1 MSEEEISMKRII
13 CFLFLLCLSV
23 INSFGQTF
31 DRGRTM
37 KKPKNPQDRANFIL
51 NDTVSPDN
59 RGTKKINL
67 SAKTKYTD
75 YKIFS
80 YLNDTTYID
89 TTLTIKKHYKFNFL
103 RKDHFELLPFHNIGQ
118 TFNRLGYRFDK
129 ISTIPDIGFTAKQF
143 TFKSVEDIQYY
154 EVPTPSTEI
163 MFLTTMEQGQFLE
176 SFFTLN
182 FSKRFNVSI
191 AYTGLRSLGK
201 YRESLVSQGNFRTT
215 FLYKTKEGQYN
226 IRGHLSTQDI
236 LNEESG
242 GLTIESME
250 KFLSNDPNFSD
261 RARLDVNLDDTENL
275 LKTSR
280 LFFEHD
286 YQIFSSKDSVS
297 QKDFTNLKV
306 GHVFESQKKNYEFR
320 QNAASTFLGAADL
333 SGSLSEG
340 ADYSYFKNQFFL
352 EFNSKY
358 ILGTFR
364 VKSALTSYSY
374 GYDRIINQNSEINTI
389 KLEGKAASFG
399 ADWKAKV
406 NKFQLD
412 ATGEITPGS
421 GRLSGTNLAGNLS
434 YKKDSL
440 FHIKASLLL
449 NSKSPNF
456 NYLLHHSSYRE
467 YNWENDF
474 DNIRTQN
481 LGFSFDSKWIRSEI
495 NLTNIENYTY
505 FGEDNLPSQYSE
517 NVTYLKVRASREFTY
532 KKFALDN
539 HVMYQNVS
547 GGSSV
552 FRVPEFVTRNTL
564 YYSDYWFKGKPMQV
578 EIGASFKYFSSF
590 KANAYNPLLA
600 EFTLQNSEE
609 IGFPAVDLFF
619 NAQIRRTRIYFRIDN
634 ALSDF
639 GKRNYFSAPNY
650 PYRDFTIRFGL
661 VWNWFI

>member
-1 MSEEEISMKRII
+1 MKRII
-13 CFLFLLCLSV
+13 YFIFLMCLSTTFV
-23 INSFGQTF
+23 YGQKNMPFNKQKKMKEMNNFSFNDSIVQDNS
-31 DRGRTM
+31 
-37 KKPKNPQDRANFIL
+37 
-51 NDTVSPDN
+51 
-59 RGTKKINL
+59 GTKKINL

-80 YLNDTTYID
+80 FLKDTSYVD
-89 TTLTIKKHYKFNFL
+89 TTLNIKKHYKFNFL
-103 RKDHFELLPFHNIGQ
+103 RKDNFGLLPFHNIGQ
-118 TFNRLGYRFDK
+118 TFNRLTYDFDK
-129 ISTIPDIGFTAKQF
+129 INTVPGIGFTAKQF
-143 TFKSVEDIQYY
+143 SFNTIRDIKYY
-154 EVPTPSTEI
+154 EVPTPTSEI
-163 MFLTTMEQGQFLE
+163 MFLTTLEQGRFLD

-182 FSKRFNVSI
+182 FSRRLNVSI

-201 YRESLVSQGNFRTT
+201 YRASLVSQGNFRTT
-215 FLYKTKEGQYN
+215 FHYETKNKQYN
-226 IRGHLSTQDI
+226 VRGHIATQDV

-242 GLTIESME
+242 GLTSESLLA
-250 KFLSNDPNFSD
+250 FIDNDPNFSD
-261 RARLDVNLDDTENL
+261 RARLDVNLEEAENF
-275 LKTSR
+275 LKASR
-280 LFFEHD
+280 VYLEQD
-286 YQIFSSKDSVS
+286 YQLLSSKDSAN

-306 GHVFESQKKNYEFR
+306 GHVLVSSKKTYEFS
-320 QNAASTFLGAADL
+320 QNSPSNFIGTTNFSGNIKDDVNNTFL
-333 SGSLSEG
+333 
-340 ADYSYFKNQFFL
+340 KNQFFL

-358 ILGTFR
+358 VLGTFKA
-364 VKSALTSYSY
+364 KSSIMSYSY
-374 GYDRIINQNSEINTI
+374 GYDKIINQTSNINTR
-389 KLEGKAASFG
+389 KLKGSAISFG
-399 ADWKAKV
+399 ADWRAKI

-421 GRLSGTNLAGNLS
+421 ARLAGTNLLGNLS

-440 FHIKASLLL
+440 FDIKASILL

-456 NYLLHHSSYRE
+456 NYLLHQSTYDA

-474 DNIRTQN
+474 ENIRTQN
-481 LGFSFDSKWIRSEI
+481 LGFQIDSRWLNAAV

-505 FGEDNLPSQYSE
+505 FDENNKPQQYSE
-517 NVTYLKVRASREFTY
+517 NVTYLKVKASREFIY

-539 HVMYQNVS
+539 TIMYQNVS
-547 GGSSV
+547 GGSAV
-552 FRVPEFVTRNTL
+552 FRVPELITRNTL

-578 EIGASFKYFSSF
+578 QIGATFNYFTAY

-609 IGFPAVDLFF
+609 IGFPTVDLFF
-619 NAQIRRTRIYFRIDN
+619 NAQIRRTRIFFRVDN

>member
-1 MSEEEISMKRII
+1 M
-13 CFLFLLCLSV
+13 CLSTTFV
-23 INSFGQTF
+23 YGQKNMPFNKQKKMKEMNNFSFNDSIVQDNS
-31 DRGRTM
+31 
-37 KKPKNPQDRANFIL
+37 
-51 NDTVSPDN
+51 
-59 RGTKKINL
+59 GTKKINL

-80 YLNDTTYID
+80 FLKDTSYVD
-89 TTLTIKKHYKFNFL
+89 TTLNIKKHYKFNFL
-103 RKDHFELLPFHNIGQ
+103 RKDNFGLLPFHNIGQ
-118 TFNRLGYRFDK
+118 TFNRLTYDFDK
-129 ISTIPDIGFTAKQF
+129 INTVPGIGFTAKQF
-143 TFKSVEDIQYY
+143 SFNTIRDIKYY
-154 EVPTPSTEI
+154 EVPTPTSEI
-163 MFLTTMEQGQFLE
+163 MFLTTLEQGRFLD

-182 FSKRFNVSI
+182 FSRRLNVSI

-201 YRESLVSQGNFRTT
+201 YRASLVSQGNFRTT
-215 FLYKTKEGQYN
+215 FHYETKNKQYN
-226 IRGHLSTQDI
+226 VRGHIATQDV

-242 GLTIESME
+242 GLTSESLLA
-250 KFLSNDPNFSD
+250 FIDNDPNFSD
-261 RARLDVNLDDTENL
+261 RARLDVNLEEAENF
-275 LKTSR
+275 LKASR
-280 LFFEHD
+280 VYLEQD
-286 YQIFSSKDSVS
+286 YQLLSSKDSAN

-306 GHVFESQKKNYEFR
+306 GHVLVSSKKAYEFS
-320 QNAASTFLGAADL
+320 QNSPSNFIGTTNFSGNIKDDVNNTFL
-333 SGSLSEG
+333 
-340 ADYSYFKNQFFL
+340 KNQFFL

-358 ILGTFR
+358 VLGTFKA
-364 VKSALTSYSY
+364 KSSIMSYSY
-374 GYDRIINQNSEINTI
+374 GYDKIINQTSNINTR
-389 KLEGKAASFG
+389 KLKGSAISFG
-399 ADWKAKV
+399 ADWRAKI

-421 GRLSGTNLAGNLS
+421 ARLAGTNLLGNLS

-440 FHIKASLLL
+440 FDIKASILL

-456 NYLLHHSSYRE
+456 NYLLHQSTYDA

-474 DNIRTQN
+474 ENIRTQN
-481 LGFSFDSKWIRSEI
+481 LGFQIDSRWLNAAV

-505 FGEDNLPSQYSE
+505 FDENNKPQQYSE
-517 NVTYLKVRASREFTY
+517 NVTYLKVKASREFIY

-539 HVMYQNVS
+539 TIMYQNVS
-547 GGSSV
+547 GGSAV
-552 FRVPEFVTRNTL
+552 FRVPELITRNTL

-578 EIGASFKYFSSF
+578 QIGATFNYFTAY

-609 IGFPAVDLFF
+609 IGFPTVDLFF
-619 NAQIRRTRIYFRIDN
+619 NAQIRRTRIFFRVDN

>member
-1 MSEEEISMKRII
+1 M
-13 CFLFLLCLSV
+13 CLSTTFV
-23 INSFGQTF
+23 YGQKNMPFNKQKKMKEMNNFSFNDSIVQDNS
-31 DRGRTM
+31 
-37 KKPKNPQDRANFIL
+37 
-51 NDTVSPDN
+51 
-59 RGTKKINL
+59 GTKKINL

-80 YLNDTTYID
+80 FLKDTSYVD
-89 TTLTIKKHYKFNFL
+89 TTLNIKKHYKFNFL
-103 RKDHFELLPFHNIGQ
+103 RKDNFGLLPFHNIGQ
-118 TFNRLGYRFDK
+118 TFNRLTYDFDK
-129 ISTIPDIGFTAKQF
+129 INTVPGIGFTAKQF
-143 TFKSVEDIQYY
+143 SFNTIRDIKYY
-154 EVPTPSTEI
+154 EVPTPTSEI
-163 MFLTTMEQGQFLE
+163 MFLTTLEQGRFLD

-182 FSKRFNVSI
+182 FSRRLNVSI

-201 YRESLVSQGNFRTT
+201 YRASLVSQGNFRTT
-215 FLYKTKEGQYN
+215 FHYETKNNQYN
-226 IRGHLSTQDI
+226 VRGHIATQDV

-242 GLTIESME
+242 GLTSESLLA
-250 KFLSNDPNFSD
+250 FIDNDPNFSD
-261 RARLDVNLDDTENL
+261 RARLDVNLEEAENF
-275 LKTSR
+275 LKASR
-280 LFFEHD
+280 VYLEQD
-286 YQIFSSKDSVS
+286 YQLLSSKDSAN

-306 GHVFESQKKNYEFR
+306 GHVLVSSKKAYEFS
-320 QNAASTFLGAADL
+320 QNSPSNFIGTTNFSGNIKDDVNNTFL
-333 SGSLSEG
+333 
-340 ADYSYFKNQFFL
+340 KNQFFL

-358 ILGTFR
+358 VLGTFKA
-364 VKSALTSYSY
+364 KSSIMSYSY
-374 GYDRIINQNSEINTI
+374 GYDKIINQTSNINTR
-389 KLEGKAASFG
+389 KLKGSAISFG
-399 ADWKAKV
+399 ADWRAKI

-421 GRLSGTNLAGNLS
+421 ARLAGTNLLGNLS

-440 FHIKASLLL
+440 FDIKASILL

-456 NYLLHHSSYRE
+456 NYLLHQSTYDA

-474 DNIRTQN
+474 ENIRTQN
-481 LGFSFDSKWIRSEI
+481 LGFQIDSRWLNAAV

-505 FGEDNLPSQYSE
+505 FDENNKPQQYSE
-517 NVTYLKVRASREFTY
+517 NVTYLKVKASREFIY

-539 HVMYQNVS
+539 TIMYQNVS
-547 GGSSV
+547 GGSAV
-552 FRVPEFVTRNTL
+552 FRVPELITRNTL

-578 EIGASFKYFSSF
+578 QIGATFNYFTAY

-609 IGFPAVDLFF
+609 IGFPTVDLFF
-619 NAQIRRTRIYFRIDN
+619 NAQIRRTRIFFRVDN

>member
-1 MSEEEISMKRII
+1 MPFNKQKKMKEMNNFSFNDSI
-13 CFLFLLCLSV
+13 V
-23 INSFGQTF
+23 QDNS
-31 DRGRTM
+31 
-37 KKPKNPQDRANFIL
+37 
-51 NDTVSPDN
+51 
-59 RGTKKINL
+59 GTKKINL

-80 YLNDTTYID
+80 FLKDTSYVD
-89 TTLTIKKHYKFNFL
+89 TTLNIKKHYKFNFL
-103 RKDHFELLPFHNIGQ
+103 RKDNFGLLPFHNIGQ
-118 TFNRLGYRFDK
+118 TFNRLTYDFDK
-129 ISTIPDIGFTAKQF
+129 INTVPGIGFTAKQF
-143 TFKSVEDIQYY
+143 SFNTIRDIKYY
-154 EVPTPSTEI
+154 EVPTPTSEI
-163 MFLTTMEQGQFLE
+163 MFLTTLEQGRFLD

-182 FSKRFNVSI
+182 FSRRLNVSI

-201 YRESLVSQGNFRTT
+201 YRASLVSQGNFRTT
-215 FLYKTKEGQYN
+215 FHYETKNKQYN
-226 IRGHLSTQDI
+226 VRGHIATQDV

-242 GLTIESME
+242 GLTSESLLA
-250 KFLSNDPNFSD
+250 FIDNDPNFSD
-261 RARLDVNLDDTENL
+261 RARLDVNLEETENF
-275 LKTSR
+275 LKASR
-280 LFFEHD
+280 VYLEQD
-286 YQIFSSKDSVS
+286 YQLLSSKDSAN

-306 GHVFESQKKNYEFR
+306 GHVLVSSKKAYEFS
-320 QNAASTFLGAADL
+320 QNSPSNFIGTTNFSGNIKDDVNNTFL
-333 SGSLSEG
+333 
-340 ADYSYFKNQFFL
+340 KNQFFL

-358 ILGTFR
+358 VLGTFKA
-364 VKSALTSYSY
+364 KSSIMSYSY
-374 GYDRIINQNSEINTI
+374 GYDKIINQTSNINTR
-389 KLEGKAASFG
+389 KLKGSAISFG
-399 ADWKAKV
+399 ADWRAKI

-421 GRLSGTNLAGNLS
+421 ARLAGTNLLGNLS

-440 FHIKASLLL
+440 FDIKASILL

-456 NYLLHHSSYRE
+456 NYLLHQSTYDA

-474 DNIRTQN
+474 ENIRTQN
-481 LGFSFDSKWIRSEI
+481 LGFQIDSRWLNAAV

-505 FGEDNLPSQYSE
+505 FDENNKPQQYSE
-517 NVTYLKVRASREFTY
+517 NVTYLKVKASREFIY

-539 HVMYQNVS
+539 TIMYQNVS
-547 GGSSV
+547 GGSAV
-552 FRVPEFVTRNTL
+552 FRVPELITRNTL

-578 EIGASFKYFSSF
+578 QIGATFNYFTAY

-609 IGFPAVDLFF
+609 IGFPTVDLFF
-619 NAQIRRTRIYFRIDN
+619 NAQIRRTRIFFRVDN

>member
-1 MSEEEISMKRII
+1 M
-13 CFLFLLCLSV
+13 CLSTTFV
-23 INSFGQTF
+23 YGQKNMPFNKQKKMKEMNNFSFNDSIVQDNS
-31 DRGRTM
+31 
-37 KKPKNPQDRANFIL
+37 
-51 NDTVSPDN
+51 
-59 RGTKKINL
+59 GTKKINL

-80 YLNDTTYID
+80 FLKDTSYVD
-89 TTLTIKKHYKFNFL
+89 TTLNIKKHYKFNFL
-103 RKDHFELLPFHNIGQ
+103 RKDNFGLLPFHNIGQ
-118 TFNRLGYRFDK
+118 TFNRLTYDFDK
-129 ISTIPDIGFTAKQF
+129 INTVPGIGFTAKQF
-143 TFKSVEDIQYY
+143 SFNTIRDIKYY
-154 EVPTPSTEI
+154 EVPTPTSEI
-163 MFLTTMEQGQFLE
+163 MFLTTLEQGRFLD

-182 FSKRFNVSI
+182 FSRRLNVSI

-201 YRESLVSQGNFRTT
+201 YRASLVSQGNFRTT
-215 FLYKTKEGQYN
+215 FHYETKNKQYN
-226 IRGHLSTQDI
+226 VRGHIATQDV

-242 GLTIESME
+242 GLTSESLLA
-250 KFLSNDPNFSD
+250 FIDNDPNFSD
-261 RARLDVNLDDTENL
+261 RARLDVNLEETENF
-275 LKTSR
+275 LKASR
-280 LFFEHD
+280 VYLEQD
-286 YQIFSSKDSVS
+286 YQLLSSKDSAN

-306 GHVFESQKKNYEFR
+306 GHVIVSSKKAYEFS
-320 QNAASTFLGAADL
+320 QNSPSNFIGTTNFSGNIKDDVNNTFL
-333 SGSLSEG
+333 
-340 ADYSYFKNQFFL
+340 KNQFFL

-358 ILGTFR
+358 VLGTFKA
-364 VKSALTSYSY
+364 KSSIMSYSY
-374 GYDRIINQNSEINTI
+374 GYDKIINQTSNINTR
-389 KLEGKAASFG
+389 KLKGSAISFG
-399 ADWKAKV
+399 ADWRAKI

-421 GRLSGTNLAGNLS
+421 ARLAGTNLLGNLS

-440 FHIKASLLL
+440 FDIKASILL

-456 NYLLHHSSYRE
+456 NYLLHQSTYDA

-474 DNIRTQN
+474 ENIRTQN
-481 LGFSFDSKWIRSEI
+481 LGFQIDSRWLNAAV

-505 FGEDNLPSQYSE
+505 FDENNKPQQYSE
-517 NVTYLKVRASREFTY
+517 NVTYLKVKASREFIY

-539 HVMYQNVS
+539 TIMYQNVS
-547 GGSSV
+547 GGSAV
-552 FRVPEFVTRNTL
+552 FRVPELITRNTL

-578 EIGASFKYFSSF
+578 QIGATFNYFTAY

-609 IGFPAVDLFF
+609 IGFPTVDLFF
-619 NAQIRRTRIYFRIDN
+619 NAQIRRTRIFFRVDN

>member
-1 MSEEEISMKRII
+1 MNNFSFNDSI
-13 CFLFLLCLSV
+13 V
-23 INSFGQTF
+23 QDNS
-31 DRGRTM
+31 
-37 KKPKNPQDRANFIL
+37 
-51 NDTVSPDN
+51 
-59 RGTKKINL
+59 GTKKINL

-80 YLNDTTYID
+80 FLKDTSYVD
-89 TTLTIKKHYKFNFL
+89 TTLNIKKHYKFNFL
-103 RKDHFELLPFHNIGQ
+103 RKDNFGLLPFHNIGQ
-118 TFNRLGYRFDK
+118 TFNRLTYDFDK
-129 ISTIPDIGFTAKQF
+129 INTVPGIGFTAKQF
-143 TFKSVEDIQYY
+143 SFNTIRDIKYY
-154 EVPTPSTEI
+154 EVPTPTSEI
-163 MFLTTMEQGQFLE
+163 MFLTTLEQGRFLD

-182 FSKRFNVSI
+182 FSRRLNVSI

-201 YRESLVSQGNFRTT
+201 YRASLVSQGNFRTT
-215 FLYKTKEGQYN
+215 FHYETKNKQYN
-226 IRGHLSTQDI
+226 VRGHIATQDV

-242 GLTIESME
+242 GLTSESLLA
-250 KFLSNDPNFSD
+250 FIDNDPNFSD
-261 RARLDVNLDDTENL
+261 RARLDVNLEEAENF
-275 LKTSR
+275 LKASR
-280 LFFEHD
+280 VYLEQD
-286 YQIFSSKDSVS
+286 YQLLSSKDSAN

-306 GHVFESQKKNYEFR
+306 GHVLVSSKKAYEFS
-320 QNAASTFLGAADL
+320 QNSPSNFIGTTNFSGNIKDDVNNTFL
-333 SGSLSEG
+333 
-340 ADYSYFKNQFFL
+340 KNQFFL

-358 ILGTFR
+358 VLGTFKA
-364 VKSALTSYSY
+364 KSSIMSYSY
-374 GYDRIINQNSEINTI
+374 GYDKIINQTSNINTR
-389 KLEGKAASFG
+389 KLKGSAISFG
-399 ADWKAKV
+399 ADWRAKI

-421 GRLSGTNLAGNLS
+421 ARLAGTNLLGNLS

-440 FHIKASLLL
+440 FDIKASILL

-456 NYLLHHSSYRE
+456 NYLLHQSTYDA

-474 DNIRTQN
+474 ENIRTQN
-481 LGFSFDSKWIRSEI
+481 LGFQIDSRWLNAAV

-505 FGEDNLPSQYSE
+505 FDENNKPQQYSE
-517 NVTYLKVRASREFTY
+517 NVTYLKVKASREFIY

-539 HVMYQNVS
+539 TIMYQNVS
-547 GGSSV
+547 GGSAV
-552 FRVPEFVTRNTL
+552 FRVPELITRNTL

-578 EIGASFKYFSSF
+578 QIGATFNYFTAY

-609 IGFPAVDLFF
+609 IGFPTVDLFF
-619 NAQIRRTRIYFRIDN
+619 NAQIRRTRIFFRVDN

>member
-1 MSEEEISMKRII
+1 MPFNKQKKMKEMNNFSFNDSI
-13 CFLFLLCLSV
+13 V
-23 INSFGQTF
+23 QDNS
-31 DRGRTM
+31 
-37 KKPKNPQDRANFIL
+37 
-51 NDTVSPDN
+51 
-59 RGTKKINL
+59 GTKKINL

-80 YLNDTTYID
+80 FLKDTSYVD
-89 TTLTIKKHYKFNFL
+89 TTLNIKKHYKFNFL
-103 RKDHFELLPFHNIGQ
+103 RKDNFGLLPFHNIGQ
-118 TFNRLGYRFDK
+118 TFNRLTYDFDK
-129 ISTIPDIGFTAKQF
+129 INTVPGIGFTAKQF
-143 TFKSVEDIQYY
+143 SFNTIRDIKYY
-154 EVPTPSTEI
+154 EVPTPTSEI
-163 MFLTTMEQGQFLE
+163 MFLTTLEQGRFLD

-182 FSKRFNVSI
+182 FSRRLNVSI

-201 YRESLVSQGNFRTT
+201 YRASLVSQGNFRTT
-215 FLYKTKEGQYN
+215 FHYETKNKQYN
-226 IRGHLSTQDI
+226 VRGHIATQDV

-242 GLTIESME
+242 GLTSESLLA
-250 KFLSNDPNFSD
+250 FIDNDPNFSD
-261 RARLDVNLDDTENL
+261 RARLDVNLEEAENF
-275 LKTSR
+275 LKASR
-280 LFFEHD
+280 VYLEQD
-286 YQIFSSKDSVS
+286 YQLLSSKDSAN

-306 GHVFESQKKNYEFR
+306 GHVLVSSKKAYEFS
-320 QNAASTFLGAADL
+320 QNSPSNFIGTTNFSGNIKDDVNNTFL
-333 SGSLSEG
+333 
-340 ADYSYFKNQFFL
+340 KNQFFL

-358 ILGTFR
+358 VLGTFKA
-364 VKSALTSYSY
+364 KSSIMSYSY
-374 GYDRIINQNSEINTI
+374 GYDKIINQTSNINTR
-389 KLEGKAASFG
+389 KLKGSAISFG
-399 ADWKAKV
+399 ADWRAKI

-421 GRLSGTNLAGNLS
+421 ARLAGTNLLGNLS

-440 FHIKASLLL
+440 FDIKASILL

-456 NYLLHHSSYRE
+456 NYLLHQSTYDA

-474 DNIRTQN
+474 ENIRTQN
-481 LGFSFDSKWIRSEI
+481 LGFQIDSRWLNAAV

-505 FGEDNLPSQYSE
+505 FDENNKPQQYSE
-517 NVTYLKVRASREFTY
+517 NVTYLKVKASREFIY

-539 HVMYQNVS
+539 TIMYQNVS
-547 GGSSV
+547 GGSAV
-552 FRVPEFVTRNTL
+552 FRVPELITRNTL

-578 EIGASFKYFSSF
+578 QIGATFNYFTAY

-609 IGFPAVDLFF
+609 IGFPTVDLFF
-619 NAQIRRTRIYFRIDN
+619 NAQIRRTRIFFRVDN